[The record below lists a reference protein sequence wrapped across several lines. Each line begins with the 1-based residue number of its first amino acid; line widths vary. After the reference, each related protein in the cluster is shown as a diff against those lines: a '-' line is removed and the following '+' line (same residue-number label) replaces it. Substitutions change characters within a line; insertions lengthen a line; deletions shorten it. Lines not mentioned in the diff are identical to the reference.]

1 MKPNP
6 TPTRIYMHL
15 EKNQNFPFLN
25 LFPTFSFFS
34 LFLFLLLPTPFYL
47 LTSFFF
53 FLLVFFFFHFFPS
66 MFSSSPLI
74 FPFFFYF
81 SMICFS
87 ISPYLYLLFFFF
99 EKKKLLLFLIAQKT
113 MMNLNFSLLSFF
125 IRVCQKTI
133 YGFLLLVKLHCLDP
147 PLSCNFTLL
156 RHSTHHCAFDDD
168 KLLVRT

>member
-1 MKPNP
+1 
-6 TPTRIYMHL
+6 MHL

-74 FPFFFYF
+74 F
-81 SMICFS
+81 
-87 ISPYLYLLFFFF
+87 PYLYLLFFFF